1 VTFTLVPKLGLG
13 AIVDLILIFELG
25 FAQLGELNVEADSIA
40 RNILGPFLAVII
52 VVLMNLTLPETLIL

>member
-1 VTFTLVPKLGLG
+1 LGLG

-25 FAQLGELNVEADSIA
+25 FAQLGELNVEADSMA